1 VEGQDQWMMELAT
14 KTMMAESR
22 IGTPS
27 HGIGTMLHLLPASYP
42 ARASSGGF

>member
-1 VEGQDQWMMELAT
+1 MMELAT

-27 HGIGTMLHLLPASYP
+27 HVIGTMLHLLKPASYP